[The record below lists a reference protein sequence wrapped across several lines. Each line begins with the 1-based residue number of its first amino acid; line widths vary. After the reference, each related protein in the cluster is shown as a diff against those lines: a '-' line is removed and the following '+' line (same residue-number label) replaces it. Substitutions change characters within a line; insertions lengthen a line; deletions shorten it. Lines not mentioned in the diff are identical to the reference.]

1 MARNRSARG
10 ATGPPTGRARRARRW
25 GGEGVG
31 RYAEGAAG
39 ERGGDACRS
48 LLRVAR
54 ANLPMYVAMRDTGHC
69 CRSPSRVVTVCVSMA
84 SVSVCL
90 WRGDGRAHLRARWS
104 SLCVCLSVC
113 LCLPR
118 AAVSRAGVH
127 WRFFGPR
134 RRSVACAISDD
145 IWLCMIAIPSSRLPR
160 PMTRDST
167 QNRQIRDTRMR
178 SRTGRIEP
186 KRNFFAYRIR
196 EVTAR

>member
-1 MARNRSARG
+1 MD
-10 ATGPPTGRARRARRW
+10 
-25 GGEGVG
+25 

-118 AAVSRAGVH
+118 SSRAGVH
-127 WRFFGPR
+127 WRFRAPRSCAVRPGRTMPHVRDFGPR

-145 IWLCMIAIPSSRLPR
+145 IWLCMIAIPSSRHCRAETHDAGLHSES
-160 PMTRDST
+160 TDST
-167 QNRQIRDTRMR
+167 YERTR
-178 SRTGRIEP
+178 SATRIEV
-186 KRNFFAYRIR
+186 RTNR
-196 EVTAR
+196 